1 MYLKYL
7 PKSTHFSHACMNIS
21 SMLAALDHN
30 HNVTRPQAIFK
41 SGENEGEPR
50 YKILWSRVHKK
61 FTAKEVKCE
70 KDHSYLFKMLTDIKI
85 AVDQGNIDE
94 AYEAAMVSIA
104 APTDKPDRNC
114 IIEKTKKLSRFHH

>member
-1 MYLKYL
+1 
-7 PKSTHFSHACMNIS
+7 
-21 SMLAALDHN
+21 MLAALDHN